1 MLKSGILDNA
11 GKAVT
16 RALIT
21 LGYVNVENVRIGKT
35 IYINETT
42 EKQIKLIAIALTNKV
57 MENYTIEK
65 VKEKNDSV
73 S

>member
-11 GKAVT
+11 GKAIT

-21 LGYVNVENVRIGKT
+21 LGYINVENVRIGKT

-42 EKQIKLIAIALTNKV
+42 EKQIKLIAKALRITAFRINNARGITK
-57 MENYTIEK
+57 ILK
-65 VKEKNDSV
+65 K
-73 S
+73 